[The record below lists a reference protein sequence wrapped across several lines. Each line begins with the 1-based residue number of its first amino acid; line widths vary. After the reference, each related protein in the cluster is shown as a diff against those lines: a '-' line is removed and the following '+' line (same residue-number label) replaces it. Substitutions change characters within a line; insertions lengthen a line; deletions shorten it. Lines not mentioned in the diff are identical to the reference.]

1 MYFTLPTIN
10 HTTYTMKKIKFLM
23 LIVIATRSI
32 ASILVTAPC
41 IIATIKL
48 LSMINTISFDGVATP
63 IALSLC
69 LIGLASLLN
78 YIIWQN
84 KY

>member
-1 MYFTLPTIN
+1 MSTIN
-10 HTTYTMKKIKFLM
+10 HTTYTMKKIKFVM
-23 LIVIATRSI
+23 LLTIFSKSI
-32 ASILVTAPC
+32 SSILVTTPC
-41 IIATIKL
+41 IIVTVKL

-63 IALSLC
+63 ITLSLC

-78 YIIWQN
+78 YIIWSN